1 MQTIQQPSATVSK
14 PRRYPRVRIL
24 TPFSC
29 SLSSLRAG
37 RWFRKS
43 VHDVGL
49 VHDLSTGGVCVSTDA
64 PIEPGDQV
72 SLTLRLTKSAPPAE
86 VAVATVCWRNHQ
98 FHGLAFRMVSESA
111 SQQLVAYMNATA
123 REEE

>member
-1 MQTIQQPSATVSK
+1 MQTIRQSNVTSK
-14 PRRYPRVRIL
+14 QPRRNPRVRIL

-29 SLSSLRAG
+29 SLTSVSTG
-37 RWFRKS
+37 WWFRKS

-64 PIEPGDQV
+64 PIEPGDHV

-98 FHGLAFRMVSESA
+98 FHGLAFRMVSESV
-111 SQQLVAYMNATA
+111 SRQLAEYMNAA
-123 REEE
+123 AEEK

>member
-1 MQTIQQPSATVSK
+1 MQTIQSSSVTPTK
-14 PRRYPRVRIL
+14 PRRNPRVRIL

-29 SLSSLRAG
+29 SLTSLSAG
-37 RWFRKS
+37 WWFRKS

-49 VHDLSTGGVCVSTDA
+49 VHDLSTDGVCVSTDA

-98 FHGLAFRMVSESA
+98 FHGLAFRRMSESA
-111 SQQLVAYMNATA
+111 SRQLAAYMNATV

>member
-1 MQTIQQPSATVSK
+1 MQTIQQSGVTPTK
-14 PRRYPRVRIL
+14 PRRYPRIRVL

-29 SLSSLRAG
+29 SLSLVRTGS
-37 RWFRKS
+37 WFRKS
-43 VHDVGL
+43 VCDVGL
-49 VHDLSTGGVCVSTDA
+49 VHDLSNGGVCVSTDA
-64 PIEPGDQV
+64 PIQPGDQV

-86 VAVATVCWRNHQ
+86 VAVATVCWRNEQ

-111 SQQLVAYMNATA
+111 SRQLAEYMTATE

>member
-1 MQTIQQPSATVSK
+1 
-14 PRRYPRVRIL
+14 
-24 TPFSC
+24 
-29 SLSSLRAG
+29 
-37 RWFRKS
+37 
-43 VHDVGL
+43 VHEVGL

-72 SLTLRLTKSAPPAE
+72 TLTLRLSKSAPPAE
-86 VAVATVCWRNHQ
+86 VTVATVCWRNQQ

-111 SQQLVAYMNATA
+111 SRQLAEYMSATE